1 MIKRKAIIISILGTE
16 LTNDEKK
23 LIKTHKP
30 WGVIL
35 FKRNCKTAFQT
46 KKLILNIRKVVQ
58 DKKYPILIDE
68 EGIKVSRL
76 SNFFKNSFS
85 QEYFG
90 SLYKKDIKLAKKEY
104 SKYLDSVISI
114 LKYLLSK

>member
-76 SNFFKNSFS
+76 SNFFKIVFRKNILD
-85 QEYFG
+85 
-90 SLYKKDIKLAKKEY
+90 LYIKKILNLQKKN
-104 SKYLDSVISI
+104 IQNI
-114 LKYLLSK
+114 